1 MELLKFYYGK
11 PPFSALS
18 ENAVFD
24 KILSLD
30 YTLDHPIELHIPDI
44 VKDIIS
50 RYLLIISQTSG
61 VGPFVKMWSQ
71 RYRLVIQSPL
81 L

>member
-1 MELLKFYYGK
+1 MRYLSYGNLFKFYYGK

-30 YTLDHPIELHIPDI
+30 YTFDHPIDRYVPDI

-50 RYLLIISQTSG
+50 RYLLIIS
-61 VGPFVKMWSQ
+61 
-71 RYRLVIQSPL
+71 
-81 L
+81 